1 MRIAL
6 LGRTRWL
13 VDAGEALRRHG
24 HDIVA
29 VATAR
34 DEPFYRFGPA
44 DFEALAARSGADFLG
59 VVSLADPAVHDRLG
73 AARADIAVS
82 INWPVVVGAD
92 VINLFPRGVVNAHCG
107 DLPRY
112 RGNAC
117 PNWAILNGEARI
129 GLCAHMMDAGSLDSG
144 SVLLRDQF
152 SIANDTYIGEVYAWL
167 DRRIPTIIADA
178 ITGLETGVLTP
189 TPQPADPSLA
199 LRCYPRR
206 PEDARIEWRQP
217 VAAIHRLVR
226 ASSRPF
232 AGAFATMEDGRRLT
246 IWRARPFVHEVPFCA
261 VPGQVMLRDQGD
273 PVIAC
278 GSGALRLEEIEVEGM
293 AGDDGRSLVGRS
305 LRMRLL

>member
-13 VDAGEALRRHG
+13 VDAGEALRRAG
-24 HDIVA
+24 HAIVA
-29 VATAR
+29 VATAK
-34 DEPFYRFGPA
+34 DEPFYRCGPE
-44 DFEALAARSGADFLG
+44 DFAALAARSGADFLG
-59 VVSLADPAVHDRLG
+59 VVSLADPAVRDRLA
-73 AARADIAVS
+73 AARADLAVS

-92 VINLFPRGVVNAHCG
+92 VIDLFPRGVVNAHCG

-117 PNWAILNGEARI
+117 PNWAILNGDERI
-129 GLCAHMMDAGSLDSG
+129 GLCAHMMEAGALDAGP
-144 SVLLRDQF
+144 VLLRDYLPL
-152 SIANDTYIGEVYAWL
+152 ADDTYIGDVYAWL

-178 ITGLETGVLTP
+178 VSGLAQGALAP
-189 TPQPADPSLA
+189 APQPDDPGLA

-206 PEDARIEWRQP
+206 PEDGRIDWRQP

-232 AGAFATMEDGRRLT
+232 AGAFATLEDGRRLT
-246 IWRARPFVHEVPFCA
+246 IWRARPFAHETPFCA
-261 VPGQVMLRDQGD
+261 VPGQVMLRAQGD

-278 GSGALRLEEIEVEGM
+278 GSGALRLEEVEVEGM
-293 AGDDGRSLVGRS
+293 EGEDGRPLAGRS
-305 LRMRLL
+305 VRARLL